1 MISKIELRELAK
13 QGIFRPAEVAGDV
26 TGPGTRSANHPASIL
41 PRGLIGS
48 ASFIE
53 LELCLIRH
61 NVLDE
66 LPSE

>member
-1 MISKIELRELAK
+1 MISKVELRELAK
-13 QGIFRPAEVAGDV
+13 QGIFRPVGSCGRRDRPGDKKH
-26 TGPGTRSANHPASIL
+26 NHRAST
-41 PRGLIGS
+41 PPSGLIGS
-48 ASFIE
+48 ASFIG